1 MQNLFWINAEFIL
14 NKCRIYS
21 ELKQN
26 LFWINAE
33 LIQNLF
39 WINAEFI
46 LN

>member
-1 MQNLFWINAEFIL
+1 MQKLFWINAEFIL

-21 ELKQN
+21 ELIK
-26 LFWINAE
+26 
-33 LIQNLF
+33 NLF

>member
-14 NKCRIYS
+14 NYCIIYS
-21 ELKQN
+21 ELMQ
-26 LFWINAE
+26 I
-33 LIQNLF
+33 LF